1 MTIEELKMKMV
12 ELHERAQAIQD
23 KADDENRDLTEDE
36 AAEFDAIFAE
46 MDKTQKSIA
55 RAEKLELS
63 ARSVS
68 VPHRQSVPQVPKS
81 PRIEVVDDGRW
92 GWQSLGEFALG
103 VRTAAMP
110 GGQSRM
116 DNRLIANA
124 PTTYGTEGVGS
135 DGGFAVPP
143 QYSSEI
149 VQLLKSEQSLLS
161 LTDQMTTTSNSMVFP
176 VDETSDW
183 QSTGGIL
190 AYWESEAGQIT
201 QSKPSFKQLTV
212 NANKVT
218 ALVPVSEELREDA
231 PALDRYLRMK
241 APQKILFKVNLA
253 IVQGTG
259 AGQPLGILN
268 SGALVSVA
276 KETGQAADTIVFE
289 NINKMWSR
297 LYAPCR
303 MNAVWLINQDIEP
316 QLDGMS
322 VTVGTGG
329 APVYLPPGGLA
340 DTPYARLKG
349 RPVIPTQACE
359 TLGDQGDIILA
370 DLSQYLTVQ
379 KAGGMRSEVSVHLW
393 FDYDLAAYKFV
404 LRIGGQPWW
413 STTISARDGSNT
425 MSPFV
430 TLDERA

>member
-12 ELHERAQAIQD
+12 ELHEKAQAIQD
-23 KADDENRDLTEDE
+23 KADDENRDLSDNETV
-36 AAEFDAIFAE
+36 EFDAIFAE

-55 RAEKLELS
+55 RAERLELS
-63 ARSVS
+63 ARSMPVTQ
-68 VPHRQSVPQVPKS
+68 RQTTPQAPKAS
-81 PRIEVVDDGRW
+81 RIEVVDDGRW
-92 GWQSLGEFALG
+92 GWPTLGEFAAA
-103 VRTAAMP
+103 VRTAALP
-110 GGQSRM
+110 GGQRLM
-116 DNRLIANA
+116 DQRLIANA
-124 PTTYGTEGVGS
+124 PTTYGTEAVGT

-149 VQLLKSEQSLLS
+149 VQLLQSEQSLLN
-161 LTDQMTTTSNSMVFP
+161 LTDQQTTTSNSMSYP

-183 QSTGGIL
+183 QTTGGIQ
-190 AYWESEAGQIT
+190 AYWESEAGQMT
-201 QSKPSFKQLTV
+201 QSKPSLKLLTTY
-212 NANKVT
+212 ANKVI
-218 ALVPVSEELREDA
+218 ALVPVTDELLEDA
-231 PALDRYLRMK
+231 PALDRYLKRK
-241 APQKILFKVNLA
+241 APAKILFKVNHA
-253 IVQGTG
+253 ILQGTG

-276 KETGQAADTIVFE
+276 KKTGQAADTVEFE
-289 NINKMWSR
+289 NINSMWSR

-316 QLDGMS
+316 ELDAMT
-322 VTVGTGG
+322 VAVGTGG
-329 APVYLPPGGLA
+329 APVYLPPGGLS

-370 DLSQYLTVQ
+370 DLSQYLTIQ
-379 KAGGMRSEVSVHLW
+379 KVGGIKSSMSVDLW

-413 STTISARDGSNT
+413 SSAISARDGSNT
-425 MSPFV
+425 LSPFV